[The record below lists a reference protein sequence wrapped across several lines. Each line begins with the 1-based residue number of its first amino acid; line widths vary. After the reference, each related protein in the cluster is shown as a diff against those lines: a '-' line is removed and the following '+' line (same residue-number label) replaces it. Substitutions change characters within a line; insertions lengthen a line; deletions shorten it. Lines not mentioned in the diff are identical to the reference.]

1 MFESI
6 KKMFGLGKFSKKNKL
21 VDDTNHDIS
30 KVIGDQEGFIED
42 MSFDFVHKEFI
53 RLMKLGQI
61 NRALSLLIV
70 MSKKAKTKEEHK
82 TFMMH
87 ITSGV
92 LNGVFWKDI
101 NADMKD
107 WIFSICR
114 TLGCLIGLWI
124 KDLHGQ
130 KKAQNLLKIFNKY
143 LNKKDEN
150 KEMTEQQ
157 KIELFSAWLSDF
169 EGIMTLSKDDSLLS
183 NEERTLLMEYT
194 VLATENTTKLKSSVF
209 SKSPSVIEALLKD
222 KNESKIFWS
231 EVVQEIPKGKCGYDK
246 VNFYVQKFIS
256 WFGEK
261 MMNEMMDWIKTEKI
275 IWKIHI
281 TNEAEDAVNAFRKLF
296 IENLDDVEKI
306 LDKSEKTSPALAA

>member
-21 VDDTNHDIS
+21 VDDTNYDIS

-61 NRALSLLIV
+61 NRALSLLTI
-70 MSKKAKTKEEHK
+70 MYKKAKTKEEHK

-92 LNGVFWKDI
+92 LNGVFCKDI

-114 TLGCLIGLWI
+114 TLGCSIGLWT
-124 KDLHGQ
+124 KDPQGQ
-130 KKAQNLLKIFNKY
+130 EKAQNLFKIFNKCT
-143 LNKKDEN
+143 NKGDEK
-150 KEMTEQQ
+150 KEMSEQQ
-157 KIELFSAWLSDF
+157 RIEVFSVRLSDL
-169 EGIMTLSKDDSLLS
+169 EGIIALSKNDSLS
-183 NEERTLLMEYT
+183 NEERKLLTEY
-194 VLATENTTKLKSSVF
+194 LALSYEDFVSLKGNVF
-209 SKSPSVIEALLKD
+209 SKWPSVIEALLKD
-222 KNESKIFWS
+222 KNESKAFWS

-261 MMNEMMDWIKTEKI
+261 MMNEMMDWIKNEKI

-296 IENLDDVEKI
+296 IENLDDVLTVLGDSKNVSHKI
-306 LDKSEKTSPALAA
+306 VA